1 MSFLIT
7 ILIMIIAITSIKAL
21 FASGHSV
28 AAVAVLILLIIV
40 LLATALHA
48 GNVYKVVGQDSHG
61 KPIYEL
67 DRVASS
73 QAPAGEVVTTTG
85 PSVTA
90 FNVTMFALATAAAAS
105 EVYTEGHALQR
116 AAKETGVEDAT
127 PIITFVAGVVNSV
140 AGVFGMG
147 RDE

>member
-1 MSFLIT
+1 MACQGRNKT
-7 ILIMIIAITSIKAL
+7 
-21 FASGHSV
+21 
-28 AAVAVLILLIIV
+28 
-40 LLATALHA
+40 
-48 GNVYKVVGQDSHG
+48 
-61 KPIYEL
+61 
-67 DRVASS
+67 
-73 QAPAGEVVTTTG
+73 
-85 PSVTA
+85 SVTA

>member
-1 MSFLIT
+1 MMKSKTLF
-7 ILIMIIAITSIKAL
+7 ILAAL
-21 FASGHSV
+21 LVLASGAS
-28 AAVAVLILLIIV
+28 AA
-40 LLATALHA
+40 
-48 GNVYKVVGQDSHG
+48 NVYKVVGQDSHG
-61 KPIYEL
+61 QPIYEL

-73 QAPAGEVVTTTG
+73 QAPAGQVATTTG

-105 EVYTEGHALQR
+105 EVYTEGHALHV

-147 RDE
+147 SDE

>member
-1 MSFLIT
+1 MKGKIMMSVMAMLLLT
-7 ILIMIIAITSIKAL
+7 GG
-21 FASGHSV
+21 AS
-28 AAVAVLILLIIV
+28 AE
-40 LLATALHA
+40 
-48 GNVYKVVGQDSHG
+48 NVYKVVGQDSHG
-61 KPIYEL
+61 PIYEL

-73 QAPAGEVVTTTG
+73 QAPAGKVVTTTG

-147 RDE
+147 SDE

>member
-1 MSFLIT
+1 MKTTKIMTAICLFLIVG
-7 ILIMIIAITSIKAL
+7 LI
-21 FASGHSV
+21 
-28 AAVAVLILLIIV
+28 

-48 GNVYKVVGQDSHG
+48 GNVYKVVGHDSHG
-61 KPIYEL
+61 PIYEL

>member
-1 MSFLIT
+1 MMKSKTLF
-7 ILIMIIAITSIKAL
+7 ILAAL
-21 FASGHSV
+21 LVLASGAS
-28 AAVAVLILLIIV
+28 AA
-40 LLATALHA
+40 
-48 GNVYKVVGQDSHG
+48 NVYKVVGQDSHG
-61 KPIYEL
+61 PIYEL

-147 RDE
+147 SDE

>member
-1 MSFLIT
+1 MKGKIMMSV
-7 ILIMIIAITSIKAL
+7 MAM
-21 FASGHSV
+21 
-28 AAVAVLILLIIV
+28 ILL
-40 LLATALHA
+40 A
-48 GNVYKVVGQDSHG
+48 GGASAANVYKVVGQDSHG

-73 QAPAGEVVTTTG
+73 QAPAGKVVTTTG

-105 EVYTEGHALQR
+105 EVYTEGHALHV

-147 RDE
+147 SDE

>member
-1 MSFLIT
+1 MKGK
-7 ILIMIIAITSIKAL
+7 IAMLVMAM
-21 FASGHSV
+21 
-28 AAVAVLILLIIV
+28 ILL
-40 LLATALHA
+40 A
-48 GNVYKVVGQDSHG
+48 GGASAANVYKVVGQDSHG

-147 RDE
+147 SDE